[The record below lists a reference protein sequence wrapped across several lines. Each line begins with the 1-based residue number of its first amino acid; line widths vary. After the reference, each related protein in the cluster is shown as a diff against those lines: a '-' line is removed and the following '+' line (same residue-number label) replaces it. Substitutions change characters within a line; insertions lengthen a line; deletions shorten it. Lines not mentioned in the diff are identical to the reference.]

1 MYLLKYFMLR
11 KMFLSC
17 RALLCPQLLLAW
29 RVPNKQLS
37 LSVRQKDRLR
47 YFRLQN
53 CSLTALLTSLSH
65 TASVYDAAM
74 SNMGSLPSA
83 ASIIL
88 CATIVCMFVLAH
100 ASTFQSY

>member
-1 MYLLKYFMLR
+1 MLR

-29 RVPNKQLS
+29 RVPNRQLS
-37 LSVRQKDRLR
+37 MSVRQKDRLR

-53 CSLTALLTSLSH
+53 CSFTALLTSLSH

-74 SNMGSLPSA
+74 SNVGLNPSLPSA

-88 CATIVCMFVLAH
+88 CATIVCIFVLAQAH
-100 ASTFQSY
+100 SNHTNYGF